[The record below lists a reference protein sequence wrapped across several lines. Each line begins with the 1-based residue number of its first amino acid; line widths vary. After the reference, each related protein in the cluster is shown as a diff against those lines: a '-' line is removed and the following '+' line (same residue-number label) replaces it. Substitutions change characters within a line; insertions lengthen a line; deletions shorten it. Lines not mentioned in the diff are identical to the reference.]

1 MARKSSSGGAAASA
15 VEYVVGNPRGIPAGV
30 PLIRV
35 DVAIDDDE
43 HVYFEG
49 DPITQGRISDEAWAS
64 FLEERE
70 VVPAS
75 EYTPYVHAEAAE
87 GLENEGEGS
96 AGD

>member
-75 EYTPYVHAEAAE
+75 EYTPPAEAAE